1 MTRLVA
7 VLVSLAL
14 LTAGC
19 QTGARPAATGTIRST
34 AVPGSADPV
43 LAPGPLYSKA
53 AATARANAVL
63 ALASLPGATRVT
75 HVGATTLN
83 GPPESTDDPQQVD
96 VHSLWTAPGD
106 KRTYLARLL
115 QHPPVGFGKAG
126 EGGYAGTPTG
136 PVWVTFT
143 RGVGQVGEI
152 YVTAADDGD
161 HIDLRVDVSDSWV
174 TQRPAD
180 TLVPVSVTSAVL
192 DYDNGFTNAN
202 NAQLGPGQQ
211 DTTPKP
217 AHAHVV
223 LAGTRLATVVHELNT
238 LIPQSGGT
246 RSCPMDSGESFILT
260 FAYGGH
266 RTVFDVDVL
275 GCGDVLATPDR
286 RPPVDLAGDQR
297 LTDDLFLAIG
307 VVKTPIPSVPAQGP
321 PVRTPAPAIA
331 VLQHNA
337 VQAMRVARDFP
348 NQVGPPH
355 DFSYQWNA
363 GVVPRPPYTG
373 LGAAVNWTEAY
384 TVKGTV
390 DQLVAW
396 FRAYPAKGTVAA
408 EPLPEKDGVRRLV
421 MEPIDHSKPVSV
433 LVWVSMLEKGD
444 MVVLRVDSQAA
455 WKH

>member
-1 MTRLVA
+1 VS
-7 VLVSLAL
+7 VLVCLAL

-19 QTGARPAATGTIRST
+19 HSVARTATTGTIRST
-34 AVPGSADPV
+34 TPSASAGDV

-63 ALASLPGATRVT
+63 ALASLPGATRVA

-83 GPPESTDDPQQVD
+83 GPPEGTDDPQQVD

-106 KRTYLARLL
+106 KAAYLARLL
-115 QHPPVGFGKAG
+115 QHPPAGFGKAG
-126 EGGYAGTPTG
+126 EGGYAGTPTQ
-136 PVWVTFT
+136 PVWDTFN
-143 RGVGQVGEI
+143 RGVGQVGGI

-161 HIDLRVDVSDSWV
+161 HVDLRVDVSDSWLSP
-174 TQRPAD
+174 RPAD
-180 TLVPVSVTSAVL
+180 TLVPPSVTSAVL

-223 LAGTRLATVVHELNT
+223 LSGTRLATVVHELNA
-238 LIPQSGGT
+238 LIPQSGAS
-246 RSCPMDSGESFILT
+246 RSCPMDSGESFTLT

-266 RTVFDVDVL
+266 RTVFSVDVQ
-275 GCGDVLATPDR
+275 GCGDVLAKLDR
-286 RPPVDLAGDQR
+286 HPPADLVGDQR

-307 VVKTPIPSVPAQGP
+307 VLKTPVPSVPPQGP
-321 PVRTPAPAIA
+321 PVRTPVPPIA

-348 NQVGPPH
+348 NRVGPPH

-363 GVVPRPPYTG
+363 GVIPRPPYTG
-373 LGAAVNWTEAY
+373 SGTAVNWTEAY
-384 TVKGTV
+384 TVKGTMEL
-390 DQLVAW
+390 LVTW

-433 LVWVSMLEKGD
+433 LVWVSMLQKGD
-444 MVVLRVDSQAA
+444 TVVLRVDSQAA
-455 WKH
+455 WKR